1 MKRLKSGKLDLG
13 VRRDILDWIW
23 KVLRCLG
30 FFHLTN
36 TKQQS
41 SSWMKR
47 RDILDWIWKFHIA
60 FNKQV
65 AVEEIKK
72 FEIFTKIVE
81 DLRGQKIIKLSH
93 T

>member
-1 MKRLKSGKLDLG
+1 MKRIDYLQRLKSGKLDLG

-23 KVLRCLG
+23 KEHTICYRMLG
-30 FFHLTN
+30 GTYLIGFGS
-36 TKQQS
+36 QQ
-41 SSWMKR
+41 
-47 RDILDWIWKFHIA
+47 FHIA

-72 FEIFTKIVE
+72 FEVFTKIVE
-81 DLRGQKIIKLSH
+81 DLRGRKIIKLPH